1 MTGTLLEGGNVFKDA
16 EKNPLTQRINRA
28 DVDPTI
34 KWLEGV
40 LGFSLI
46 DNKLGTTGK
55 KPTSGDLDLAVDE
68 SKHSK
73 DEVYAKL
80 KAWAK

>member
-1 MTGTLLEGGNVFKDA
+1 MSDILLEGGNIFKDA
-16 EKNPLTQRINRA
+16 EKNPLTKRIDRA

-34 KWLEGV
+34 KWLEDI
-40 LGFSLI
+40 LDISLI

-68 SKHSK
+68 SKHRSY
-73 DEVYAKL
+73 V
-80 KAWAK
+80 W